1 MDETT
6 KAYIAGFLD
15 GDGSIIF
22 QLVPRKGYR
31 YGYQIRTSVVFY
43 QDTTYKNE
51 LSWLKQQLM
60 TGYIRDRNDGITD
73 YTVVGYLKVDEILSL
88 LEPYVIFKKE
98 QVREAR
104 KLLRLLINTPK
115 PNPEEFWKLAK
126 RVDEFAT
133 LNYSKKKKNSAEDV
147 YQFLVGKGFLEPRND

>member
-60 TGYIRDRNDGITD
+60 TGYIQETAMM
-73 YTVVGYLKVDEILSL
+73 ESL
-88 LEPYVIFKKE
+88 IIPLLVI
-98 QVREAR
+98 
-104 KLLRLLINTPK
+104 
-115 PNPEEFWKLAK
+115 
-126 RVDEFAT
+126 
-133 LNYSKKKKNSAEDV
+133 
-147 YQFLVGKGFLEPRND
+147 